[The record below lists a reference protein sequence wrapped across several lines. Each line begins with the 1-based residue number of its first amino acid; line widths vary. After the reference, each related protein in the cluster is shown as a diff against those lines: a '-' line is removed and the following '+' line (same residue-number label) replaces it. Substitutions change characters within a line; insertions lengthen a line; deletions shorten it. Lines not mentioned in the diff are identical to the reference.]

1 MTFCLL
7 MLCFLNSEHLPPV
20 TWPSGRGGSSKPGE
34 GQALGGAALS
44 LALEQVDGDGREG
57 LQA

>member
-1 MTFCLL
+1 